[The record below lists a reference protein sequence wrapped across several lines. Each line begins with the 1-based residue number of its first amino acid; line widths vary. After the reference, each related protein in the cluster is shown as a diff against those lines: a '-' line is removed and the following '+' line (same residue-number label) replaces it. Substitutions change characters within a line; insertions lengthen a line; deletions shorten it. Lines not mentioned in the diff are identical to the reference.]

1 MRFRRILRFTMKIL
15 RNEDF
20 AKISPGGV
28 FADSRFVGEI
38 SRNEDFANSAE
49 TRRPGS
55 ARSVDYGTRSHNP
68 PPVCIIDLPPSY
80 A

>member
-1 MRFRRILRFTMKIL
+1 MRFRQILRFTMKLL

-28 FADSRFVGEI
+28 FADSRFVGKI

-55 ARSVDYGTRSHNP
+55 TRSAGHGNKAHNP
-68 PPVCIIDLPPSY
+68 PPVCIIALPPSY